1 MILLH
6 SHLVYGKDAR
16 PKGSYFNLEKAIY
29 NNHQV
34 QVSNNK
40 TSLPHVTNIFSQNVY
55 LVSSKR
61 QGVTLF

>member
-6 SHLVYGKDAR
+6 SHLIHEKDANT
-16 PKGSYFNLEKAIY
+16 KVCFNLEKAIY

-61 QGVTLF
+61 QGVTFF